1 MVRIREQKGVGTS
14 VAGLATPLVTR
25 IGLLTL
31 LVGQLLYLTIRF
43 DSQDL
48 DNSTSPWLRLVAWS
62 PHYLRLAITVAV
74 IFLLLHARRRSAGT
88 LPQRPVMS
96 SGARF
101 GCVAVHLAALYVF
114 VQISSRIFGS
124 APPAAEA
131 AWWVTAWFLVGATVL
146 TSWGLAFLGQWPAAK
161 SERTNRA
168 LAAGAVGLGVLA
180 WLSGFLSE
188 ALWRTFAGYTFSI
201 AAAALRLVYDDVV
214 SRPDRLRLGT
224 QAFRVNIAP
233 TCSGLEGV
241 GLLLAF
247 LGIYLWLFRRE
258 LRFPAALVL
267 LPIGAVS
274 IWLLNVLRIVV
285 LIVIGSSGWREIAL
299 GGFHSQAGWLTFNA
313 VALGFVALVNRSG
326 WFMKSRQEA
335 RARTAD
341 DSTAAYLA
349 PFVVVLATAM
359 VTGAFSSGLDW
370 LYPLRVVAA
379 AWVLWIFRRHYT
391 HLGWSLSWR
400 AVAIGIVTF
409 GTWLVL
415 VPAGPT
421 ARDGWPAALE
431 AAPIHWAAAW
441 LIFRVVGYTITAP
454 LVEELA
460 FRAYLT
466 RRLMGPE
473 VDRLPLGV
481 FTWSSFA
488 ISSVLFGLLH
498 GTFWV
503 AGTVAGM
510 AFALALYQRRALG
523 DAVVAHATTN
533 GLIAMYVLATGR
545 WSVWS

>member
-1 MVRIREQKGVGTS
+1 MGTS
-14 VAGLATPLVTR
+14 VAKLAAPLLTR
-25 IGLLTL
+25 IALLII

-43 DSQDL
+43 DSQVL
-48 DNSTSPWLRLVAWS
+48 DNSASPWLRLVAWS
-62 PHYLRLAITVAV
+62 PQYLRLAITVAV
-74 IFLLLHARRRSAGT
+74 VFLLLHARRLSAAM
-88 LPQRPVMS
+88 LPERPVMS

-101 GCVAVHLAALYVF
+101 GCVAVHLTALYAF
-114 VQISSRIFGS
+114 VQISSRIFS
-124 APPAAEA
+124 SVPSSAEA

-146 TSWGLAFLGQWPAAK
+146 TSWGLAFLGHWPTAL
-161 SERTNRA
+161 SERANRA
-168 LAAGAVGLGVLA
+168 VAAGAVGLGVLA
-180 WLSGFLSE
+180 WLGGFLGE
-188 ALWRTFAGYTFSI
+188 VLWRTAAHSTFSI
-201 AAAALRLVYDDVV
+201 AAVALRLVYDDVV
-214 SRPDRLRLGT
+214 SRPERLVLGT
-224 QAFRVNIAP
+224 RGFRVNIAP
-233 TCSGLEGV
+233 ACSGLEGV

-267 LPIGAVS
+267 LPIGAAS
-274 IWLLNVLRIVV
+274 IWLLNALRIVL

-313 VALGFVALVNRSG
+313 VALGFVAVVNRSG
-326 WFMKSRQEA
+326 WFMKSRQEP

-349 PFVVVLATAM
+349 PFVVVLATGM
-359 VTGAFSSGLDW
+359 VTGTFSSGLDW

-415 VPAGPT
+415 VPGGPT
-421 ARDGWPAALE
+421 ARDGWPDALQ
-431 AAPIHWAAAW
+431 AAPFHWAAAW
-441 LIFRVVGYTITAP
+441 LLFRVVGYTITVP

-466 RRLMGPE
+466 RRLAGPE
-473 VDRLPLGV
+473 VERLPLGV

-510 AFALALYQRRALG
+510 SFAFALYQRRALG
-523 DAVVAHATTN
+523 DAVLAHATTN
-533 GLIAMYVLATGR
+533 GLIAMYVLTTGR

>member
-1 MVRIREQKGVGTS
+1 MAPV
-14 VAGLATPLVTR
+14 VTR
-25 IGLLTL
+25 IGLLAI

-43 DSQDL
+43 DSQGL
-48 DNSTSPWLRLVAWS
+48 DTSTSPWLRLLAWS
-62 PHYLRLAITVAV
+62 PHYLRLAITVVV
-74 IFLLLHARRRSAGT
+74 IFLLLHTKRLSAGK

-96 SGARF
+96 SRARF
-101 GCVAVHLAALYVF
+101 GCLAVHLAALYVF

-124 APPAAEA
+124 TPAAAEA

-146 TSWGLAFLGQWPAAK
+146 TSWGLAFLGQWPAAL
-161 SERTNRA
+161 SGRGNHG

-180 WLSGFLSE
+180 WLGGFLGE
-188 ALWRTFAGYTFSI
+188 ALWRTAASYTFALAS
-201 AAAALRLVYDDVV
+201 AALRLVYDDVV
-214 SRPDRLRLGT
+214 SRPERLVLGT
-224 QAFRVNIAP
+224 RGFRVNIAP

-247 LGIYLWLFRRE
+247 LGIYLWVFRRE

-274 IWLLNVLRIVV
+274 IWLLNALRIVL

-299 GGFHSQAGWLTFNA
+299 GGFHSQAGWLTFNL
-313 VALGFVALVNRSG
+313 VALGFVALVNRNG
-326 WFMKSRQEA
+326 WFLKSRQEG
-335 RARTAD
+335 RPSTTD
-341 DSTAAYLA
+341 DSTGAYLA
-349 PFVVVLATAM
+349 PFVVVLATGM
-359 VTGAFSSGLDW
+359 VTGAFSSDLDW

-379 AWVLWIFRRHYT
+379 AGVLWFFRRHYT

-409 GTWLVL
+409 GVWLML
-415 VPAGPT
+415 APAAPA
-421 ARDGWPAALE
+421 ARDVWPAALQ
-431 AAPIHWAAAW
+431 AAPVHWAAVW
-441 LIFRVVGYTITAP
+441 LLFRVVGYTITVP

-466 RRLMGPE
+466 RRLMGPDVE
-473 VDRLPLGV
+473 RLPLGV

-498 GTFWV
+498 GTYWV
-503 AGTVAGM
+503 AGTLAGM
-510 AFALALYQRRALG
+510 SFALALYQRRALG

-533 GLIAMYVLATGR
+533 GLLAVYVLTTGR
-545 WSVWS
+545 WSLWS

>member
-1 MVRIREQKGVGTS
+1 MKGVSELRHVNSSRVLGM
-14 VAGLATPLVTR
+14 TR
-25 IGLLTL
+25 IGLLTI

-43 DSQDL
+43 DSQGL
-48 DNSTSPWLRLVAWS
+48 DNSPSLWLRLVAWS

-74 IFLLLHARRRSAGT
+74 AFLLVRATRLSAGQ
-88 LPQRPVMS
+88 LLQPRVMS
-96 SGARF
+96 SGARLV
-101 GCVAVHLAALYVF
+101 CVAVHLAALYLF
-114 VQISSRIFGS
+114 LQISTRIFDP
-124 APPAAEA
+124 APPVAEA
-131 AWWVTAWFLVGATVL
+131 MWWVTAWFLVGATVL
-146 TSWGLAFLGQWPAAK
+146 TSWLLAFLGHWPAMLFQRA
-161 SERTNRA
+161 NRA
-168 LAAGAVGLGVLA
+168 LAVSAVGLGVLA
-180 WLSGFLSE
+180 WLGFFLGE
-188 ALWRTFAGYTFSI
+188 ALWRTAAASTFSI
-201 AAAALRLVYDDVV
+201 AEAALRLIYDEVR
-214 SRPDRLRLGT
+214 SRPERLVLGT
-224 QAFRVNIAP
+224 RRFRVSIAP
-233 TCSGLEGV
+233 SCSGLEGV
-241 GLLLAF
+241 GLILAF

-267 LPIGAVS
+267 LPVGAVS

-313 VALGFVALVNRSG
+313 VALGFVAVVNRTG
-326 WFMKSRQEA
+326 WFMKSQQEP
-335 RARTAD
+335 RPRTAV

-370 LYPLRVVAA
+370 LYPLRVIAA
-379 AWVLWIFRRHYT
+379 AWALWIFRPYYR
-391 HLGWSLSWR
+391 HLGWSVSWR

-415 VPAGPT
+415 VPADPT
-421 ARDGWPAALE
+421 AVDGWPAALQ
-431 AAPIHWAAAW
+431 AAPLHWTALW
-441 LIFRVVGYTITAP
+441 LVFRVVGYTITVP

-460 FRAYLT
+460 FRAYLM
-466 RRLMGPE
+466 RRLIGPE
-473 VDRLPLGV
+473 VERLPLGL

-498 GTFWV
+498 GSFWV

-510 AFALALYQRRALG
+510 SFAVALYQRRRLG

>member
-1 MVRIREQKGVGTS
+1 M
-14 VAGLATPLVTR
+14 AHLLTR
-25 IGLLTL
+25 IGLLTI
-31 LVGQLLYLTIRF
+31 LVGQLLYLTIQF
-43 DSQDL
+43 DSQRL
-48 DNSTSPWLRLVAWS
+48 DNAASVWLRLVAWS
-62 PHYLRLAITVAV
+62 PHYLRLAITAAV
-74 IFLLLHARRRSAGT
+74 VFLLLHSRRLSAGT
-88 LPQRPVMS
+88 LPQRQGMS

-114 VQISSRIFGS
+114 VQISSRIFDS
-124 APPAAEA
+124 VLSSAEA
-131 AWWVTAWFLVGATVL
+131 PWWVTAWFLVGGTVL
-146 TSWGLAFLGQWPAAK
+146 ISWGLAFLGNWPAVL
-161 SERTNRA
+161 SERANRA

-180 WLSGFLSE
+180 WVAGFLSE
-188 ALWRTFAGYTFSI
+188 ALWRIFAGYTFSI

-214 SRPDRLRLGT
+214 SRPERLVLGT
-224 QAFRVNIAP
+224 QVFRVNIAP

-241 GLLLAF
+241 GLLLGF

-258 LRFPAALVL
+258 LRFPAVLVL

-274 IWLLNVLRIVV
+274 IWLLNALRIVL

-326 WFMKSRQEA
+326 WFMKSRQDA
-335 RARTAD
+335 RAEQPAD
-341 DSTAAYLA
+341 DATAAYLA

-379 AWVLWIFRRHYT
+379 AWVLWIFRSHYT
-391 HLGWSLSWR
+391 HLGWSVSWQ

-421 ARDGWPAALE
+421 ARDEWPSALQ

-441 LIFRVVGYTITAP
+441 LLFRVVGYTITTP

-466 RRLMGPE
+466 RRLTGPDVE
-473 VDRLPLGV
+473 RLPLGV

-510 AFALALYQRRALG
+510 SFALALYQRRALG
-523 DAVVAHATTN
+523 DAVVAHATAN
-533 GLIAMYVLATGR
+533 GLIAMYVLGTGR

>member
-1 MVRIREQKGVGTS
+1 VGTS
-14 VAGLATPLVTR
+14 VAGLAAPLVAR

-43 DSQDL
+43 DSKDL
-48 DNSTSPWLRLVAWS
+48 DNSTSAWLRLVAWS

-74 IFLLLHARRRSAGT
+74 IFLLLHARRGSAGR

-124 APPAAEA
+124 APPTAEA

-180 WLSGFLSE
+180 WLSGFVGE
-188 ALWRTFAGYTFSI
+188 ALWRTAAGYTFSI
-201 AAAALRLVYDDVV
+201 AEAALRLAYDDVV

-241 GLLLAF
+241 SLLLAF

-258 LRFPAALVL
+258 LRFPAALVM

-313 VALGFVALVNRSG
+313 MALGFVALVNRSG

-391 HLGWSLSWR
+391 HLGWSVSWR

-466 RRLMGPE
+466 RRLIGPE
-473 VDRLPLGV
+473 FDRLPLGV

-510 AFALALYQRRALG
+510 LFALALYQRRVLG
-523 DAVVAHATTN
+523 DAVVAHATTY
-533 GLIAMYVLATGR
+533 GLIVMYVLATGR

>member
-1 MVRIREQKGVGTS
+1 MASLSRDKIPAVV
-14 VAGLATPLVTR
+14 LLTR
-25 IGLLTL
+25 IGLLAI

-43 DSQDL
+43 DSQAL
-48 DNSTSPWLRLVAWS
+48 DNAASPWLRVVAWS
-62 PHYLRLAITVAV
+62 PQYLRLAITVAV
-74 IFLLLHARRRSAGT
+74 VFLLLHARRLSTGT
-88 LPQRPVMS
+88 LPRRPTMS
-96 SGARF
+96 ASARL
-101 GCVAVHLAALYVF
+101 GCVAVHLSALYVF

-124 APPAAEA
+124 AVSPAEA
-131 AWWVTAWFLVGATVL
+131 PWSVTAWFLVGATVL
-146 TSWGLAFLGQWPAAK
+146 VSWALAFLGKWPAAS
-161 SERTNRA
+161 SERANRA

-180 WLSGFLSE
+180 WLGSYLSE

-201 AAAALRLVYDDVV
+201 AAAVLRLVYDDVV
-214 SRPDRLRLGT
+214 SRPERLVLGT
-224 QAFRVNIAP
+224 RGFRVNIAP

-241 GLLLAF
+241 GLLLGF

-274 IWLLNVLRIVV
+274 IWLLNALRIVV

-313 VALGFVALVNRSG
+313 VALGFVAVVNRSG
-326 WFMKSRQEA
+326 WFAKSLEDAPTRPAQ
-335 RARTAD
+335 
-341 DSTAAYLA
+341 DSTAPYLA

-359 VTGAFSSGLDW
+359 VTGAFSSGIDW
-370 LYPLRVVAA
+370 LYPLRVVAG
-379 AWVLWIFRRHYT
+379 AWVLWTFRRHYM

-400 AVAIGIVTF
+400 AVAIGVVTF

-421 ARDGWPAALE
+421 ARDGWPAALN

-441 LIFRVVGYTITAP
+441 LLFRIVGYTIVVP

-466 RRLMGPE
+466 RRLMGPD

-481 FTWSSFA
+481 FTWWSFA

-498 GTFWV
+498 GSFWV
-503 AGTVAGM
+503 AGTMAGM
-510 AFALALYQRRALG
+510 SFALALRQRRALG
-523 DAVVAHATTN
+523 DAVVAHATVN
-533 GLIAMYVLATGR
+533 GLIAIYVLATGR

>member
-1 MVRIREQKGVGTS
+1 MVVTYA
-14 VAGLATPLVTR
+14 VAPLLTR
-25 IGLLTL
+25 IGLLTI

-43 DSQDL
+43 DSQGL
-48 DNSTSPWLRLVAWS
+48 DNSASPWLRLVAWS

-74 IFLLLHARRRSAGT
+74 IFLLLHARRLSAGR

-101 GCVAVHLAALYVF
+101 GCVAVHLAALYGF

-168 LAAGAVGLGVLA
+168 LAAGAVSLGVLA
-180 WLSGFLSE
+180 WLSGFVSE
-188 ALWRTFAGYTFSI
+188 ALWRTAAGYTFSI
-201 AAAALRLVYDDVV
+201 AEVALRLAYDDVV

-313 VALGFVALVNRSG
+313 VALGFVALVNRTG
-326 WFMKSRQEA
+326 WFTKSRQEA

-349 PFVVVLATAM
+349 PFVVVLATSM
-359 VTGAFSSGLDW
+359 VTGAFSAGLDW
-370 LYPLRVVAA
+370 LYPLRVIAA

-466 RRLMGPE
+466 RRLIGPE
-473 VDRLPLGV
+473 FDRLPLGV

-503 AGTVAGM
+503 AGTIAGM
-510 AFALALYQRRALG
+510 SFALALYQRRALG

-545 WSVWS
+545 WSIWS

>member
-1 MVRIREQKGVGTS
+1 
-14 VAGLATPLVTR
+14 VAPLLAR
-25 IGLLTL
+25 IGLLAI
-31 LVGQLLYLTIRF
+31 LVGELLYLTIRF
-43 DSQDL
+43 DSQGL
-48 DNSTSPWLRLVAWS
+48 DNSASPWLRLVAWS

-74 IFLLLHARRRSAGT
+74 VFLLLQARRLSAGK
-88 LPQRPVMS
+88 LPQRPAMS
-96 SGARF
+96 SGARI
-101 GCVAVHLAALYVF
+101 GCVAVHFAALYVF
-114 VQISSRIFGS
+114 VQISSRIFGPAPS
-124 APPAAEA
+124 AAKA

-146 TSWGLAFLGQWPAAK
+146 TSWGLAFLGQWPVAK

-180 WLSGFLSE
+180 WLGGFLSE
-188 ALWRTFAGYTFSI
+188 ALWRTAAGYTFSI

-214 SRPDRLRLGT
+214 SRPERLVLGT
-224 QAFRVNIAP
+224 RRFRVNIAP

-274 IWLLNVLRIVV
+274 IWLLNALRIVL

-313 VALGFVALVNRSG
+313 VALGFVALVNRTG

-335 RARTAD
+335 RARPAD

-349 PFVVVLATAM
+349 PFVVVLATGM

-409 GTWLVL
+409 GIWLVL
-415 VPAGPT
+415 APDGPP
-421 ARDGWPAALE
+421 ARDGWPAELQG
-431 AAPIHWAAAW
+431 APIHWGAVW
-441 LIFRVVGYTITAP
+441 LFFRVVGYTITVP

-466 RRLMGPE
+466 RRLIGPE
-473 VDRLPLGV
+473 VDRLPVGV

-498 GTFWV
+498 GTFWIV
-503 AGTVAGM
+503 GTLAGM
-510 AFALALYQRRALG
+510 AFALALYQRRAIG

-533 GLIAMYVLATGR
+533 GLLAMYVLATGR

>member
-1 MVRIREQKGVGTS
+1 MRAGDSGNRL
-14 VAGLATPLVTR
+14 VAPLLAR
-25 IGLLTL
+25 IGLLAI
-31 LVGQLLYLTIRF
+31 LVGELLYLTIRF
-43 DSQDL
+43 DSQGL
-48 DNSTSPWLRLVAWS
+48 DNSASPWLRLVAWS

-74 IFLLLHARRRSAGT
+74 VFLLLQARRLSAGK
-88 LPQRPVMS
+88 LPQRPAMS
-96 SGARF
+96 SGARI
-101 GCVAVHLAALYVF
+101 GCVAVHFAALYVF
-114 VQISSRIFGS
+114 VQISSRIFGPAPS
-124 APPAAEA
+124 AAKA

-146 TSWGLAFLGQWPAAK
+146 TSWGLAFLGQWPVAK

-180 WLSGFLSE
+180 WLGGFLSE
-188 ALWRTFAGYTFSI
+188 ALWRTAAGYTFSI

-214 SRPDRLRLGT
+214 SRPERLVLGT
-224 QAFRVNIAP
+224 RRFRVNIAP

-274 IWLLNVLRIVV
+274 IWLLNALRIVL

-313 VALGFVALVNRSG
+313 VALGFVALVNRTG

-335 RARTAD
+335 RARPAD

-349 PFVVVLATAM
+349 PFVVVLATGM

-409 GTWLVL
+409 GIWLVL
-415 VPAGPT
+415 APDGPP
-421 ARDGWPAALE
+421 ARDGWPAELQG
-431 AAPIHWAAAW
+431 APIHWGAVW
-441 LIFRVVGYTITAP
+441 LFFRVVGYTITVP

-466 RRLMGPE
+466 RRLIGPE
-473 VDRLPLGV
+473 VDRLPVGV

-498 GTFWV
+498 GTFWIV
-503 AGTVAGM
+503 GTLAGM
-510 AFALALYQRRALG
+510 AFALALYQRRAIG

-533 GLIAMYVLATGR
+533 GLLAMYVLATGR

>member
-1 MVRIREQKGVGTS
+1 LI
-14 VAGLATPLVTR
+14 R
-25 IGLLTL
+25 IGLLTI
-31 LVGQLLYLTIRF
+31 LVGELLYLTIRF
-43 DSQDL
+43 DSQAL
-48 DNSTSPWLRLVAWS
+48 DNSASPWLRVIAWS
-62 PHYLRLAITVAV
+62 PQYVRLAITVAV
-74 IFLLLHARRRSAGT
+74 VFLLLHVRRLSDGRR
-88 LPQRPVMS
+88 PQGLVIS
-96 SGARF
+96 SGARL
-101 GCVAVHLAALYVF
+101 GCVAVHLAGLYVF

-124 APPAAEA
+124 APSITEA
-131 AWWVTAWFLVGATVL
+131 PWWVTAWFLVGATVL
-146 TSWGLAFLGQWPAAK
+146 VSWALAFLGNWPAAS
-161 SERTNRA
+161 SERANRA
-168 LAAGAVGLGVLA
+168 LAAGAVGLGVLS
-180 WLSGFLSE
+180 WLAGFLSE

-214 SRPDRLRLGT
+214 SRPERLVLGT
-224 QAFRVNIAP
+224 RGFRVNIAP

-241 GLLLAF
+241 GLLLGF

-267 LPIGAVS
+267 LPIGAVL
-274 IWLLNVLRIVV
+274 IWLLNALRIVL

-299 GGFHSQAGWLTFNA
+299 GGFHSLAGWLTFNA

-326 WFMKSRQEA
+326 WFMKPGQEA
-335 RARTAD
+335 GARAAD

-391 HLGWSLSWR
+391 HLGWSLSWQ

-409 GTWLVL
+409 GAWVVL
-415 VPAGPT
+415 VPASPT
-421 ARDGWPAALE
+421 PRDGWPAALQ
-431 AAPIHWAAAW
+431 AAPIHWATAW
-441 LIFRVVGYTITAP
+441 LLFRVVGYTITVP

-510 AFALALYQRRALG
+510 SFALALYQRRALG
-523 DAVVAHATTN
+523 DAVVAHATAN
-533 GLIAMYVLATGR
+533 GLIAIYVLATGR
-545 WSVWS
+545 WSMWS

>member
-1 MVRIREQKGVGTS
+1 MVVTYA
-14 VAGLATPLVTR
+14 VAPLLTR
-25 IGLLTL
+25 IGLLTIR
-31 LVGQLLYLTIRF
+31 VGELLYLTIRF
-43 DSQDL
+43 DSQGL
-48 DNSTSPWLRLVAWS
+48 DNSASPWLRFVAWS
-62 PHYLRLAITVAV
+62 PHYLQLAITVAV
-74 IFLLLHARRRSAGT
+74 IFLLLQARRLSAGK

-101 GCVAVHLAALYVF
+101 GCVAVHLAALFVF
-114 VQISSRIFGS
+114 VRISSRIF
-124 APPAAEA
+124 APVPPSAEA

-146 TSWGLAFLGQWPAAK
+146 TSWGLAFRGYWPTAL
-161 SERTNRA
+161 SERANRA

-180 WLSGFLSE
+180 WLGGFLSE
-188 ALWRTFAGYTFSI
+188 ALWRTVAGYTFSI

-214 SRPDRLRLGT
+214 SRPERLVLGT
-224 QAFRVNIAP
+224 RGFRVNIAP

-267 LPIGAVS
+267 LPVGAVS
-274 IWLLNVLRIVV
+274 IWLLNALRIVV

-313 VALGFVALVNRSG
+313 MALGFVALVNRSG

-335 RARTAD
+335 RARAAD

-391 HLGWSLSWR
+391 HLGWSVSWR

-421 ARDGWPAALE
+421 ARDGWPAALQ

-441 LIFRVVGYTITAP
+441 LLFRVVGYTITVP

-466 RRLMGPE
+466 RRLIGPE
-473 VDRLPLGV
+473 VERLPLGV

-510 AFALALYQRRALG
+510 SFALALYQRRALG

-545 WSVWS
+545 WSIWS